1 MNGMDASLNLANY
14 YFSLLNTLS
23 NKAKLYLA
31 TKLMDSLLKEE
42 MLSNAS
48 TEAKKDAAFRQLAGV
63 WGNDPEAD
71 AITSVIYDSR
81 TSNHTRQLASFDE

>member
-1 MNGMDASLNLANY
+1 MDASLNLANY